1 MEFKQNKKTYPPVFA
16 KGRTKCHGQSI
27 SFRGLQPAKC
37 QVVLR
42 RFAGTG
48 VLRCLCHLHT
58 LQRSKSIFFWFL
70 DYVDSIF
77 QSSQKSRCPDHKHR
91 WGFSTVV
98 DASGTVPVLE
108 VERLQCLG
116 FIPVILH
123 ESFSGFSL
131 ACLCFYFY
139 SPNSWNS
146 FKDSYFKYRGEGL
159 QIFWICFGGVF
170 DAALLHK
177 VDLVMLSMQRMKFT
191 ACA

>member
-1 MEFKQNKKTYPPVFA
+1 MSRSEYLFSRIAARKMPGSAKKVCRYWSFEVSLSFA
-16 KGRTKCHGQSI
+16 YTPKIQKY
-27 SFRGLQPAKC
+27 
-37 QVVLR
+37 
-42 RFAGTG
+42 
-48 VLRCLCHLHT
+48 
-58 LQRSKSIFFWFL
+58 FFWFL

-108 VERLQCLG
+108 VERLECLG

-170 DAALLHK
+170 DAALLHIK
-177 VDLVMLSMQRMKFT
+177 
-191 ACA
+191 